1 MSSKTVQWIL
11 WALVMLVFTG
21 LTLTARWM
29 DLALAMTIVAVLWYG
44 IVPQTRSGRQ

>member
-1 MSSKTVQWIL
+1 
-11 WALVMLVFTG
+11 VMLVFTG